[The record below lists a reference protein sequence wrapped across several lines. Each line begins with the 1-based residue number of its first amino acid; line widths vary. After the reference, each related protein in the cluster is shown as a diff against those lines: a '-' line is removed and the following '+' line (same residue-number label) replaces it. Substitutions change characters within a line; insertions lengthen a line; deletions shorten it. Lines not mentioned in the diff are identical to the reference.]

1 MKIFSTRDKNI
12 FQTSKNI
19 QELYTRRPL
28 FPGSSE
34 IDQIYKICSVLGT
47 PASQDWPQGHTL
59 AANMSFKFP
68 TFTPVHLSQVCP
80 H

>member
-1 MKIFSTRDKNI
+1 MRQKYFLFVQKT
-12 FQTSKNI
+12 I

-47 PASQDWPQGHTL
+47 PASQDWPQGHQL

-68 TFTPVHLSQVCP
+68 TFTPVHLSQVYL

>member
-1 MKIFSTRDKNI
+1 MRQKYFLFVQKT
-12 FQTSKNI
+12 I

-47 PASQDWPQGHTL
+47 PASQDWPQGHQL

-68 TFTPVHLSQVCP
+68 TFTPVHLSQVCL

>member
-1 MKIFSTRDKNI
+1 MRQKYFLFVQKT
-12 FQTSKNI
+12 I

-68 TFTPVHLSQVCP
+68 TFTPVHLSQVRL